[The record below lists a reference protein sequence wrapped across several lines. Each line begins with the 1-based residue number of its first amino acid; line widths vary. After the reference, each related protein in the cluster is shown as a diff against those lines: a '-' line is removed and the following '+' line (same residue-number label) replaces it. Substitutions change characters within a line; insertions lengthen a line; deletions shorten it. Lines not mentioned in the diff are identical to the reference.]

1 MSEEPLGWR
10 NSKLLT
16 MLFSVLRKWI
26 TLDGL
31 GDTNATFYFWNNAVF
46 FGEAKSLCL
55 QKGAKLFEPRK
66 KNVAKIVIESAKI
79 AGTGDFWLGIHDKN
93 DEGNFVYDSDD
104 TPIVWSNWGPGE
116 PNNHG

>member
-1 MSEEPLGWR
+1 M
-10 NSKLLT
+10 
-16 MLFSVLRKWI
+16 
-26 TLDGL
+26 
-31 GDTNATFYFWNNAVF
+31 
-46 FGEAKSLCL
+46 
-55 QKGAKLFEPRK
+55 FEPRK